1 LFILIDCEKN
11 FNPYFAVGDCLFL
24 DWLIVQIMQLQTG
37 NRWQNQ
43 AREAYVDD
51 IESQRQDLVSSLAIV
66 GAHEDIETK
75 VVIWQQRQELAIQRL
90 QLLIGDLRQVATL
103 EFSMI
108 AVALK
113 ELRQLVRCSAENT
126 EF

>member
-1 LFILIDCEKN
+1 MRKKN
-11 FNPYFAVGDCLFL
+11 FNPYFAVGDCLSL

-43 AREAYVDD
+43 AREAYIDD

-75 VVIWQQRQELAIQRL
+75 VLIWQQLQELAIQRW

>member
-1 LFILIDCEKN
+1 MRKKN
-11 FNPYFAVGDCLFL
+11 FNPYFAVGDCLSL

-66 GAHEDIETK
+66 GAHEDIEKK
-75 VVIWQQRQELAIQRL
+75 VVIWQQRQELAIQRW

>member
-1 LFILIDCEKN
+1 MRKKN
-11 FNPYFAVGDCLFL
+11 FNPYFPTIILSVVGLF
-24 DWLIVQIMQLQTG
+24 
-37 NRWQNQ
+37 
-43 AREAYVDD
+43 
-51 IESQRQDLVSSLAIV
+51 QRQDLVSSLAGV
-66 GAHEDIETK
+66 GDHDDIETK
-75 VVIWQQRQELAIQRL
+75 VVIWQQRQELAIQRW

>member
-1 LFILIDCEKN
+1 MRKKN
-11 FNPYFAVGDCLFL
+11 FNPYFPTIILAVVGLF
-24 DWLIVQIMQLQTG
+24 
-37 NRWQNQ
+37 
-43 AREAYVDD
+43 
-51 IESQRQDLVSSLAIV
+51 QRQDLVSSLAGV
-66 GAHEDIETK
+66 GDHDDIETK
-75 VVIWQQRQELAIQRL
+75 VVIWQQRQELAIQRW

>member
-1 LFILIDCEKN
+1 
-11 FNPYFAVGDCLFL
+11 
-24 DWLIVQIMQLQTG
+24 MQLQTG

-43 AREAYVDD
+43 AREAYIDD
-51 IESQRQDLVSSLAIV
+51 IENQRQGLVSSLAIV
-66 GAHEDIETK
+66 GVHDDIETK
-75 VVIWQQRQELAIQRL
+75 VVIWQQRQELAIQL
-90 QLLIGDLRQVATL
+90 AVVNGDLRQVATL